1 MTTNMDCSFV
11 RENSPCGS
19 VGTESLV
26 LPVDS
31 CKLDVTS
38 YLVSLGIS
46 LKRGWRSSGT
56 ITERD
61 LILNRAGHFDL
72 NEEAV
77 ASMTICPKHRR
88 ELTVEWPGRKRLV
101 CGYPIHK
108 GKNKQILSP
117 RRINMTTSHE
127 IFKMH
132 GVIVPAGT
140 CKNSRFCI
148 IQIRFDCQ
156 PFCNGFFF
164 FTSLELTANCI
175 KYSYTISKK
184 ELISYNVVEGEWE
197 GEGGK
202 YLAQFLGTSCWNQCK
217 KNRMLYCCDVLN
229 IPFYQESIN
238 KRGKL
243 RITAR
248 AISIHIRAIFSNRMQ
263 FNFRLTLLARVKIRL
278 AQNFAPYSRA
288 SKMVCHFEFF
298 CCRKFK
304 PQSTLRNKFVQ
315 VA

>member
-1 MTTNMDCSFV
+1 MLTYLSKTSNKCSLMEGVSLMTTNMDCSFV

-117 RRINMTTSHE
+117 R
-127 IFKMH
+127 
-132 GVIVPAGT
+132 
-140 CKNSRFCI
+140 
-148 IQIRFDCQ
+148 
-156 PFCNGFFF
+156 
-164 FTSLELTANCI
+164 
-175 KYSYTISKK
+175 
-184 ELISYNVVEGEWE
+184 
-197 GEGGK
+197 
-202 YLAQFLGTSCWNQCK
+202 
-217 KNRMLYCCDVLN
+217 
-229 IPFYQESIN
+229 
-238 KRGKL
+238 
-243 RITAR
+243 
-248 AISIHIRAIFSNRMQ
+248 
-263 FNFRLTLLARVKIRL
+263 
-278 AQNFAPYSRA
+278 
-288 SKMVCHFEFF
+288 
-298 CCRKFK
+298 
-304 PQSTLRNKFVQ
+304 
-315 VA
+315 

>member
-1 MTTNMDCSFV
+1 MLTYLSKTSNKCSLMEGVSLMTTNMDCSFV

-26 LPVDS
+26 Q
-31 CKLDVTS
+31 
-38 YLVSLGIS
+38 
-46 LKRGWRSSGT
+46 
-56 ITERD
+56 
-61 LILNRAGHFDL
+61 
-72 NEEAV
+72 
-77 ASMTICPKHRR
+77 
-88 ELTVEWPGRKRLV
+88 RLV

-108 GKNKQILSP
+108 GKNKQILNP

-184 ELISYNVVEGEWE
+184 GLISYNVGEGE

-202 YLAQFLGTSCWNQCK
+202 YCS
-217 KNRMLYCCDVLN
+217 
-229 IPFYQESIN
+229 
-238 KRGKL
+238 
-243 RITAR
+243 
-248 AISIHIRAIFSNRMQ
+248 
-263 FNFRLTLLARVKIRL
+263 
-278 AQNFAPYSRA
+278 
-288 SKMVCHFEFF
+288 
-298 CCRKFK
+298 
-304 PQSTLRNKFVQ
+304 LRNQ
-315 VA
+315 